1 MPKQS
6 KAATLES
13 KDRKDQLRKCQEECQ
28 ARCCRY
34 ITVYLEAPR
43 TKSDFDE
50 LSWFLAHENIC
61 VYVED
66 RRWHLEVQNRC
77 KHLRRDNLCRVYENR
92 PAVCRDYDMAACEFP
107 ARPVHTLHFD
117 TQEEFDH
124 WWAKKREREKRR
136 RQQARRA
143 KKRGGR
149 KA

>member
-6 KAATLES
+6 KAPMLDS
-13 KDRKDQLRKCQEECQ
+13 KERKAQLRKCQEECQ

-43 TKSDFDE
+43 TQSDFDE

-77 KHLRRDNLCRVYENR
+77 KHLRDDNLCAIYEHR
-92 PAVCRDYDMAACEFP
+92 PAVCRDYDIEACEFP

-117 TQEEFDH
+117 TQEEFDY
-124 WWAKKREREKRR
+124 WWAKKRAREKRR
-136 RQQARRA
+136 RQRARLA